1 MLTTSVERLE
11 GSKAKLTVTVAAEEV
26 DRYVDRAYK
35 ELGKKYR
42 IPGFRP
48 GKAPRPIID
57 QQLGKG
63 NILADATE
71 NMVNESYS
79 KAVDQEGLRPIES
92 PELEELDIVTPG
104 EDYTFVADIELR
116 PEFTL
121 LDYNTF
127 EVKLP
132 QREVTQAELD
142 HDLESA
148 RERFANLEPVED
160 RGVEANDFVLV
171 SFVGTVAG
179 EAYEGN
185 TVDKYL
191 YEMNRGLMPPEFDA
205 GLIGA
210 KPGDERHVEFTI
222 PDTSSN
228 EEFVGKTAAFDITV
242 HEIKAKVLP
251 ELDDAFASN
260 YGFDSAEQLVNDLK
274 GRLQVQKDSAFNRLL
289 EDRIRAELALR
300 LEGEIPEA
308 MITTRQGQM
317 MRDFITMLEQR
328 EMTVDAYLE
337 GTGLTMDQ
345 VEADMK
351 KQAETSLRE
360 ELALEA
366 FSRGTGI
373 EITEEDIDKEIS
385 ILGTTSGMDPAEARE
400 RWESLGLMPVMHE
413 QILQS
418 KAMNWLLENV
428 TITEVADDEQNA
440 DEASE
445 AGTKK
450 KPAKRTAKKKKDEA
464 ETAEAAEA
472 AETEE

>member
-104 EDYTFVADIELR
+104 EAYTFVADIELR